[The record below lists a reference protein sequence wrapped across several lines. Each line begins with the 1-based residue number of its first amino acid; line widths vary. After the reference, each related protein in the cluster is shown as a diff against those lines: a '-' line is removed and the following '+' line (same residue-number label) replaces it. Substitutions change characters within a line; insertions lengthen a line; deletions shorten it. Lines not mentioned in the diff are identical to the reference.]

1 MVFLVFSST
10 IFLFCFFPVVL
21 ILYYL
26 PFIKSIKYKN
36 IILVLASLL
45 FYAWGEPVY
54 VFLMMASVLINWLF
68 GLLVNNYKNKKVGK
82 VILSL
87 SIVFNLGILFVFKY
101 LTFTIENINYLFKI
115 NVDSPNLTLP
125 IGISFFTFQAMSYV
139 IDVYRQ
145 DGEV

>member
-1 MVFLVFSST
+1 MVFSST

-68 GLLVNNYKNKKVGK
+68 GLLVNNYKNKKVG
-82 VILSL
+82 LSQIIKMN
-87 SIVFNLGILFVFKY
+87 S
-101 LTFTIENINYLFKI
+101 
-115 NVDSPNLTLP
+115 DSPIFKDLVRKRKNC
-125 IGISFFTFQAMSYV
+125 
-139 IDVYRQ
+139 R
-145 DGEV
+145 